1 MLQRFKEDTYI
12 LLVFHNRCTNIG
24 KHSVKRWMVQVNDG
38 QMAVL
43 DVAGDDAAR
52 QQGQGV
58 AVDQRF
64 FNALVAADDH
74 ERLDFQPVR
83 ADEMVEIFPCSRP
96 DFARHPRLVLQLADR
111 DFAFLR

>member
-1 MLQRFKEDTYI
+1 MHLLHRLFFSARPLLFERLNENMHI
-12 LLVFHNRCTNIG
+12 LLSFHNRHIDIG
-24 KHSVKRWMVQVNDG
+24 KHPIKRRVLQANDG

-64 FNALVAADDH
+64 FNALVAANDH
-74 ERLDFQPVR
+74 ERF
-83 ADEMVEIFPCSRP
+83 
-96 DFARHPRLVLQLADR
+96 HLQSV
-111 DFAFLR
+111 